1 MKILQYTRNI
11 GISAH
16 IDSGKTTLSE
26 RILFYTGKIHKI
38 EEVRGGG
45 SGATMD
51 YTDLEKQHGITI
63 NSAATTCFWNGHEIN
78 LIDTPGHVD
87 FTIEVERAL
96 RVLDGAIMVLCAV
109 AGVQSQSITVD
120 RQMKRYRVPR
130 LAFINKMDRAG
141 ANPFKVM
148 EALRDKLNLNP
159 VLLQY
164 PMGKEDNFEG
174 VIDLVAMQACYFL
187 GEKGQEWVRQD
198 IPDRFR
204 EDALQARDKLL
215 DILSFY
221 SEEMTECL
229 LMDEDV
235 SHELIWDVIRQATLH
250 LDIVPVLMGSAY
262 KNKGVQN
269 LLDAVNLY
277 LPSPNDREVVTAF
290 DVANQKETKVSADPD
305 APLVALAFKL
315 TDDEFGQ
322 LTYLRVYSGTLRKGD
337 KLLNTRVQKTV
348 RVSRLVRMHADER
361 QEIEEASAGAIVAA
375 IGLDCASGDT
385 LCSEGM
391 NLSLEGMFV
400 PDPVITL
407 AITPKT
413 QEDITKVAK
422 ALHRFVREDPT
433 LHVSTDP
440 ESGKTLISGMG
451 ELHLEIYIERMQQ
464 EYKAEVYVGQ
474 PAVAYRETIT
484 RKSHFDFRLKKQS
497 GGPGQYAHIIGY
509 LEPCEDGFVFC
520 DRVVGGAIP
529 KQFIPAC
536 EKGFKDAVATGYLQG
551 YPIVG
556 VKVVLEGG
564 SFHAVDSNETAFR
577 SAAKLGFERA
587 FSEAKPTMLEPIM
600 AVEVETPSEFTGR
613 VQGNLLSRRGVL
625 VGSEV
630 MPDYT
635 VLRAE
640 VPLAEMFGY
649 STQLRSLS
657 SGMATFS
664 MELSGYKP
672 MPEGV
677 MV

>member
-1 MKILQYTRNI
+1 MTILKNIRNI

-45 SGATMD
+45 NGATMD
-51 YTDLEKQHGITI
+51 YAELEKLHGITI
-63 NSAATTCFWNGHEIN
+63 NSAATTCLWHDHEIN

-96 RVLDGAIMVLCAV
+96 RVLDGAVMVLCAV
-109 AGVQSQSITVD
+109 AGVQSQSVTVD

-141 ANPFKVM
+141 ANPFKVVQS
-148 EALRDKLNLNP
+148 LREKLNLNP
-159 VLLQY
+159 LLLQY
-164 PMGKEDNFEG
+164 PIGTEAEFEG
-174 VIDLVAMQACYFL
+174 IIDLITLQACYFL
-187 GEKGQEWVRQD
+187 GEKGEEWVRKD
-198 IPDRFR
+198 IPDRLH

-215 DILSFY
+215 DTLSFY
-221 SEEMTECL
+221 SEEMTGYL
-229 LMDEDV
+229 LMDETVPHD
-235 SHELIWDVIRQATLH
+235 LIWQVIREATLR

-269 LLDAVNLY
+269 LLDAVTMY
-277 LPSPNDREVVTAF
+277 LPSPGDRETVTAF
-290 DVANQKETKVSADPD
+290 DITHEQETKVPADPD

-322 LTYLRVYSGTLRKGD
+322 LTYLRIYAGTLRQGA
-337 KLLNTRVQKTV
+337 KLLNTRTQKTV

-361 QEIEEASAGAIVAA
+361 QELKEANAGAIVAVMG
-375 IGLDCASGDT
+375 IDCASGDT
-385 LCSEGM
+385 LCSEGA

-413 QEDITKVAK
+413 QEDDPKVAK

-451 ELHLEIYIERMQQ
+451 ELHLAIYIERMQQ
-464 EYKAEVYVGQ
+464 EYNAEVYVGQ

-484 RKSHFDFRLKKQS
+484 DKAAFDYQLKKQS
-497 GGPGQYAHIIGY
+497 GGPGQYAHITGV
-509 LEPCEDGFVFC
+509 LEPCEEDFLFC

-529 KQFIPAC
+529 KQYIPAC
-536 EKGFKDAVATGYLQG
+536 EKGFKDAIVTGYLQG

-556 VKVVLEGG
+556 VKVVLQGG
-564 SFHAVDSNETAFR
+564 SFHSVDSNEMAFR
-577 SAAKLGFERA
+577 SAAKLGFEQA
-587 FSEAKPTMLEPIM
+587 FAKAKPVMLEPIM
-600 AVEVETPSEFTGR
+600 AVEVETPAEFTGR
-613 VQGNLLSRRGVL
+613 IQGNLLSRRGVL

-672 MPEGV
+672 LPEGV
-677 MV
+677 TI

>member
-1 MKILQYTRNI
+1 MKILQYIRNI

-45 SGATMD
+45 NGATMD

-63 NSAATTCFWNGHEIN
+63 NSAATTCFWNDHEIN

-96 RVLDGAIMVLCAV
+96 RVLDGAIMILCAV

-141 ANPFKVM
+141 ANPFTVV
-148 EALRDKLNLNP
+148 EALREKLNLNP

-164 PMGKEDNFEG
+164 PIGTEDEFEG
-174 VIDLVAMQACYFL
+174 VIDLITMQACYFL
-187 GEKGQEWVRQD
+187 GENGEEWVRQD

-215 DILSFY
+215 DTLSFY
-221 SEEMTECL
+221 SEEMTKHL

-235 SHELIWDVIRQATLH
+235 PKALIWDVIRQATLR

-269 LLDAVNLY
+269 LLDAVTLY
-277 LPSPNDREVVTAF
+277 LPSPRDREIVTAF
-290 DVANQKETKVSADPD
+290 DLTQQQDTKVPADPD
-305 APLVALAFKL
+305 APLIALAFKL

-322 LTYLRVYSGTLRKGD
+322 LTYLRIYSGTLHKGD
-337 KLLNTRVQKTV
+337 RLLNTRTQKTV
-348 RVSRLVRMHADER
+348 RASRLVQMHADER
-361 QEIEEASAGAIVAA
+361 QEISEASAGAIAAA

-385 LCSEGM
+385 LCSEGV

-413 QEDITKVAK
+413 QEDITKVSK

-451 ELHLEIYIERMQQ
+451 ELHLEIYLERMQQ
-464 EYKAEVYVGQ
+464 EYNAEVYVGK

-484 RKSHFDFRLKKQS
+484 QKAAFDYLLKKQS

-509 LEPCEDGFVFC
+509 LEPCEDGFTFC

-536 EKGFKDAVATGYLQG
+536 EKGFQDAIVTGYLQG

-556 VKVVLEGG
+556 VKVVLQGG
-564 SFHAVDSNETAFR
+564 SFHTVDSNEMAFR
-577 SAAKLGFERA
+577 SAAKLGFEQA
-587 FSEAKPTMLEPIM
+587 FAKAKPTMLEPIM
-600 AVEVETPSEFTGR
+600 AVEVETPGEFTGR
-613 VQGNLLSRRGVL
+613 IQGNLLSRRGVL

-630 MPDYT
+630 MSDYT

-640 VPLAEMFGY
+640 VPLVKMFGY
-649 STQLRSLS
+649 STDLRSLS

-672 MPEGV
+672 LPEGV